1 MLWYMAEYWG
11 ETENDYDRFDSDED
25 ATAGFI
31 RNVPEGDSL
40 VQIWRCLDDEC
51 LTPEE
56 LVWPQENLWCKK
68 GE

>member
-1 MLWYMAEYWG
+1 MPWYMAEYWG
-11 ETENDYDRFDSDED
+11 ETENAYERFDSDED
-25 ATAGFI
+25 AIAGFT
-31 RNVPEGDSL
+31 RNVPEEDSL

-56 LVWPQENLWCKK
+56 LVWPQENLWREK